1 MGGSFLTVTSRMA
14 HREFTDPDGTSWQVW
29 DVRPATPSESIQL
42 RTEYARG
49 WLAFES
55 ERGRR
60 RLVPI
65 PDGWDE
71 WPDQRLC
78 QACEKA
84 IEQPD
89 RKRLIE

>member
-1 MGGSFLTVTSRMA
+1 MS
-14 HREFTDPDGTSWQVW
+14 HRVFTDPDGITWQVW
-29 DVRPATPSESIQL
+29 DVRPATPTESIQL
-42 RTEYARG
+42 RTQYAGG

-55 ERGRR
+55 EHGRK

-78 QACEKA
+78 EACAKA
-84 IEQPD
+84 SEQPD

>member
-1 MGGSFLTVTSRMA
+1 MT
-14 HREFTDPDGTSWQVW
+14 EFTDEEGTAWQVW
-29 DVRPATPSESIQL
+29 DVRPGSTTESIQI
-42 RTEYARG
+42 RTQFADG

-55 ERGRR
+55 ERMRK

-65 PDGWDE
+65 PKGWE
-71 WPDQRLC
+71 SWPTERLC
-78 QACEKA
+78 AACAKA